1 MAFENLSN
9 KLQDV
14 FKQLRGKG
22 KLTEADVKTA
32 MREVKIALLEAD
44 VNFKIVKNF
53 IKTVTERAVGTEVLE
68 GLNPGQQVI
77 KIVNEELISL
87 MGTTQSQLTFAKRP
101 PTVYMMVGLQGAG
114 KTTSSGKLAGQL
126 RKQGRNP
133 LLVAC
138 DVYRPAA
145 IKQLQVVGKNYNIP
159 VFEMGDKL
167 SPVEISKKALEYA
180 AENRNDVILIDTAG
194 RLHINEELMQELQDI
209 KEVVKSPVEISK
221 KALEY
226 AAENRND
233 VILIDTAGRLHIN
246 EELMQELQDIK
257 EVVKPQEILLVVDA
271 MTGQDA
277 VTVAESFDSQLG
289 IDGIIMT
296 KLDGDARGGAA
307 LSVRS
312 VTNKPIKYIG
322 MGEKMEDLEPFYPD
336 RMASRILGMG
346 DVLTLIDKV
355 QQNIDEQEAKE
366 MQKKMLSN
374 EFTLEDFLSQMQQ
387 IKKMGPLKDLMGMI
401 PGMNKFNL
409 DEALNGVDPSKE
421 MAKTEAIIQSMTREE
436 RLNPSILN
444 GPRKKRIANGS
455 GRSIAEVNR
464 LLKQF
469 EEMKKMMKQMNNMQK
484 GKKGKLPFFR

>member
-9 KLQDV
+9 KLQEV
-14 FKQLRGKG
+14 FKQLKSKG
-22 KLTEADVKTA
+22 VLTEADVKAA

-44 VNFKIVKNF
+44 VNFKIVKDF
-53 IKTVTERAVGTEVLE
+53 IKKVTERAVGTEVLQ

-77 KIVNEELISL
+77 KIVNEELIAL
-87 MGTTQSQLTFAKRP
+87 MGSAQAQLTFSRKP
-101 PTVYMMVGLQGAG
+101 PTVFMMVGLQGAG
-114 KTTSSGKLAGQL
+114 KTTTSGKLAGQL

-159 VFEMGDKL
+159 VFEMGTEV
-167 SPVEISKKALEYA
+167 SPVEISQKALEYA
-180 AENRNDVILIDTAG
+180 AEKHHDVILIDTAG

-209 KEVVKSPVEISK
+209 K
-221 KALEY
+221 
-226 AAENRND
+226 
-233 VILIDTAGRLHIN
+233 T
-246 EELMQELQDIK
+246 
-257 EVVKPQEILLVVDA
+257 VVKPQEILLVVDA

-277 VTVAESFDSQLG
+277 VTVAESFDGQLG
-289 IDGIIMT
+289 VDGIILT

-346 DVLTLIDKV
+346 DVLSLIDKV
-355 QQNIDEQEAKE
+355 QSNIDEQEAIE
-366 MQKKMLSN
+366 MAKKMRAN
-374 EFTLEDFLSQMQQ
+374 DFTLEDFLSQMQQ
-387 IKKMGPLKDLMGMI
+387 IKKMGPLKDLLGMLPGI
-401 PGMNKFNL
+401 PGLGKL
-409 DEALNGVDPSKE
+409 DMDALNGVDPQKE
-421 MAKTEAIIQSMTREE
+421 MARTEAIIQSMTKEE
-436 RLNPSILN
+436 RANPSILN
-444 GPRKKRIANGS
+444 GPRKKRIAAGC
-455 GRSIAEVNR
+455 GRSIADVNR

-469 EEMKKMMKQMNNMQK
+469 EEMKKMMKQMNNMTK
-484 GKKGKLPFFR
+484 GKKGKMPFFR

>member
-167 SPVEISKKALEYA
+167 
-180 AENRNDVILIDTAG
+180 
-194 RLHINEELMQELQDI
+194 
-209 KEVVKSPVEISK
+209 SPVEISK

>member
-1 MAFENLSN
+1 MAFENLSA
-9 KLQDV
+9 KLQEV

-22 KLTEADVKTA
+22 VLTEDDVKAA

-44 VNFKIVKNF
+44 VNFKIVKDF
-53 IKTVTERAVGTEVLE
+53 IKTVTERAVGVEVLQ

-77 KIVNEELISL
+77 KIVNDELIAL
-87 MGTTQSQLTFAKRP
+87 MGSTQSRLTYSNRP

-138 DVYRPAA
+138 DIYRPAA
-145 IKQLQVVGKNYNIP
+145 IKQLQVVGKNYGIP
-159 VFEMGDKL
+159 VFEMGTEV

-180 AENRNDVILIDTAG
+180 AEQHHDVVLIDTAG
-194 RLHINEELMQELQDI
+194 RLHINEELMQELLDI
-209 KEVVKSPVEISK
+209 KATV
-221 KALEY
+221 
-226 AAENRND
+226 R
-233 VILIDTAGRLHIN
+233 
-246 EELMQELQDIK
+246 
-257 EVVKPQEILLVVDA
+257 PQEVLLVVDA

-277 VTVAESFDSQLG
+277 VTVAGSFDSQLG
-289 IDGIIMT
+289 VDGIIMT

-346 DVLTLIDKV
+346 DVLSLIDKV
-355 QQNIDEQEAKE
+355 QQNIDEQEAME
-366 MQKKMLSN
+366 MQKKMRSN

-401 PGMNKFNL
+401 PGMNGLNL
-409 DEALNGVDPSKE
+409 EKAMEGVDPAKE
-421 MAKTEAIIQSMTREE
+421 MVKVEAIIQSMTKEE
-436 RLNPSILN
+436 RSNPSILN
-444 GPRKKRIANGS
+444 GPRKKRIANGC
-455 GRSIAEVNR
+455 GRTIADVNR

>member
-9 KLQDV
+9 KLQEV
-14 FKQLRGKG
+14 FKQLRSKG
-22 KLTEADVKTA
+22 VLTEADVKAA

-44 VNFKIVKNF
+44 VNFKIVKDF
-53 IKTVTERAVGTEVLE
+53 IKKVTERAVGTEVLQ

-77 KIVNEELISL
+77 KIVNEELIAL
-87 MGTTQSQLTFAKRP
+87 MGSTQAQLTFSRKP
-101 PTVYMMVGLQGAG
+101 PTVFMMVGLQGAG
-114 KTTSSGKLAGQL
+114 KTTTSGKLAGQL

-159 VFEMGDKL
+159 VFEMGTEV
-167 SPVEISKKALEYA
+167 SPVEISRKALEYA
-180 AENRNDVILIDTAG
+180 AEKHHDVILIDTAG

-209 KEVVKSPVEISK
+209 KATV
-221 KALEY
+221 
-226 AAENRND
+226 R
-233 VILIDTAGRLHIN
+233 
-246 EELMQELQDIK
+246 
-257 EVVKPQEILLVVDA
+257 PQEILLVVDA

-277 VTVAESFDSQLG
+277 VTVAESFDGQLG
-289 IDGIIMT
+289 VDGIILT

-346 DVLTLIDKV
+346 DVLSLIDKV
-355 QQNIDEQEAKE
+355 QSNIDEQEAIE
-366 MQKKMLSN
+366 MAKKMRTN
-374 EFTLEDFLSQMQQ
+374 DFTLEDFLAQMQQ
-387 IKKMGPLKDLMGMI
+387 IKKMGPLKDLLGMLPGI
-401 PGMNKFNL
+401 PGIGKL
-409 DEALNGVDPSKE
+409 DMDALGGVDPQKE
-421 MAKTEAIIQSMTREE
+421 MAKTEAIIQSMTKEE
-436 RLNPSILN
+436 RRNPSILN
-444 GPRKKRIANGS
+444 GPRKKRIAAGC
-455 GRSIAEVNR
+455 GRSIADVNR

-469 EEMKKMMKQMNNMQK
+469 EEMKKMMKQMNNMTK
-484 GKKGKLPFFR
+484 GKKGKMPFFR

>member
-9 KLQDV
+9 KLQEV
-14 FKQLRGKG
+14 FKQLKSKG
-22 KLTEADVKTA
+22 VLTEADVKAA

-44 VNFKIVKNF
+44 VNFKIVKDF
-53 IKTVTERAVGTEVLE
+53 IKKVTERAVGTEVLQ

-77 KIVNEELISL
+77 KIVNEELIVL
-87 MGTTQSQLTFAKRP
+87 MGSTQAQLTFSRKP
-101 PTVYMMVGLQGAG
+101 PTVFMMVGLQGAG
-114 KTTSSGKLAGQL
+114 KTTTSGKLAGQL

-159 VFEMGDKL
+159 VFEMGTEV
-167 SPVEISKKALEYA
+167 SPVEISRKALEYA
-180 AENRNDVILIDTAG
+180 AEKHHDVILIDTAG

-209 KEVVKSPVEISK
+209 KATV
-221 KALEY
+221 
-226 AAENRND
+226 R
-233 VILIDTAGRLHIN
+233 
-246 EELMQELQDIK
+246 
-257 EVVKPQEILLVVDA
+257 PQEILLVVDA

-277 VTVAESFDSQLG
+277 VTVAESFDGQLG
-289 IDGIIMT
+289 VDGIILT

-346 DVLTLIDKV
+346 DVLSLIDKV
-355 QQNIDEQEAKE
+355 QSNIDEKEAIE
-366 MQKKMLSN
+366 MAKKMRSN
-374 EFTLEDFLSQMQQ
+374 EFTLEDFLDQMQQ
-387 IKKMGPLKDLMGMI
+387 IKKMGPLKDLLGMLPGI
-401 PGMNKFNL
+401 PGVGKL
-409 DEALNGVDPSKE
+409 DMDALGGVDPQKE
-421 MAKTEAIIQSMTREE
+421 MAKTEAIIQSMTKEE
-436 RLNPSILN
+436 RRNPSILN
-444 GPRKKRIANGS
+444 GPRKKRIAAGC
-455 GRSIAEVNR
+455 GRSIADVNR

-469 EEMKKMMKQMNNMQK
+469 EDMKKMMKQMNNMTK
-484 GKKGKLPFFR
+484 GKKGKMPFFR

>member
-1 MAFENLSN
+1 MAFENLSG
-9 KLQDV
+9 KLQEV

-22 KLTEADVKTA
+22 RLTEADVKAA

-44 VNFKIVKNF
+44 VNFKIVKQF
-53 IKTVTERAVGTEVLE
+53 IKKVTERAIGTSVLE

-77 KIVNEELISL
+77 KIVNEELIEL
-87 MGTTQSQLTFAKRP
+87 MGSTQSRLTFAKRP

-180 AENRNDVILIDTAG
+180 AEQHHDVILIDTAG

-209 KEVVKSPVEISK
+209 K
-221 KALEY
+221 
-226 AAENRND
+226 AA
-233 VILIDTAGRLHIN
+233 
-246 EELMQELQDIK
+246 
-257 EVVKPQEILLVVDA
+257 VKPQEILLVVDA

-277 VTVAESFDSQLG
+277 VTVAESFDGQLG
-289 IDGIIMT
+289 VDGIILT

-346 DVLTLIDKV
+346 DVLSLIDKV
-355 QQNIDEQEAKE
+355 QQNIDEQEAME
-366 MQKKMLSN
+366 MQKKMRAN
-374 EFTLEDFLSQMQQ
+374 DFTLEDFLSQMQQ
-387 IKKMGPLKDLMGMI
+387 VKKMGPIKDLMGMI
-401 PGMNKFNL
+401 PGMNKFDL
-409 DEALNGVDPSKE
+409 DAALSGVDPAKE
-421 MAKTEAIIQSMTREE
+421 MAKTEAIIQSMTKAE
-436 RLNPSILN
+436 RANPSILN
-444 GPRKKRIANGS
+444 GPRKKRIANGC
-455 GRSIAEVNR
+455 GRTIADVNR

-469 EEMKKMMKQMNNMQK
+469 EEMKKMMKQMNGMQK
-484 GKKGKLPFFR
+484 GKGKKMKLPFFR